1 MKVVLPLLKVLTLSA
16 KSVLVPL
23 VLTAAASATN
33 TAIQKYIDIMKVSNL
48 VVFIQEIA
56 CLIASLAQQVHHLDE
71 YKLIGSHW
79 VAFYVNSNKVT
90 YFDSFRDEYIPK
102 EINTFVSDENII
114 ANIYRNKVKIR

>member
-33 TAIQKYIDIMKVSNL
+33 TAIQKYIDIIKVSNL

>member
-90 YFDSFRDEYIPK
+90 YFGSFRDEYIPK

>member
-33 TAIQKYIDIMKVSNL
+33 AVIQKYTDIIKVSNL

-56 CLIASLAQQVHHLDE
+56 RLIASLTQQVHHLDE

-90 YFDSFRDEYIPK
+90 YFDSFRIEYIPK
-102 EINTFVSDENII
+102 EIKRFVSDKNII